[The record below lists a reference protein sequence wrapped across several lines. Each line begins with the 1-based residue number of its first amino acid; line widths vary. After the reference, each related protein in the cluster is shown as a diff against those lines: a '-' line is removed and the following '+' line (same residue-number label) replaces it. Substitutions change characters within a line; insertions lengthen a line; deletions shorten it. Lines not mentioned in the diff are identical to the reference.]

1 MSLSYFQVNA
11 QAEGLVEVLLYD
23 DIYRSGC
30 AAFGGV
36 CADDIIKA
44 LTPYR
49 DRSITIR
56 INSPGGDAFAG
67 VGLYHFLKPLDVT
80 TIIDGIA
87 ASAASLVALAG
98 KQVVMP
104 RSASLMIHEP
114 SGAAIGTAAD
124 MRKMADDLEH
134 VRDQMLEIYTEETG
148 VDRDQVM
155 EWMAAETWFTGE
167 EALEAGF
174 VTDLSKAAVQ
184 AIGQDALNRHAYKNL
199 PKRLRRNLKPAVS
212 TGGTETTIQ
221 IMQKAESDITA
232 CGCGGV
238 PGKAL
243 QTAVSGK
250 DDLAAIVKERDELKG
265 KLASLEAQL
274 ELTRTRDAASLKAR
288 AASTVDAAIKDGR
301 IAPGMRELMIRA
313 YEENETAFL
322 ETLAGI
328 PVPAPVATGT
338 EPLKVRNDIGVK
350 SIRDQVDGEM
360 DLKKRMQ
367 LRRDNWDQLRTQ
379 LIRG

>member
-1 MSLSYFQVNA
+1 MNSGFQIHA
-11 QAEGLVEVLLYD
+11 QADGSIEVLIYD
-23 DIYRSGC
+23 DIYSSGC
-30 AAFGGV
+30 SMFGGI
-36 CADDIIKA
+36 CADEIVAA
-44 LTPYR
+44 LLP
-49 DRSITIR
+49 DKEKKITIR
-56 INSPGGDAFAG
+56 INSGGGDVWAG
-67 VGLYHFLKPLDVT
+67 FTLYNFLSELSSVT
-80 TIIDGIA
+80 TVIDGIA
-87 ASAASLVALAG
+87 ASAASIVALAG
-98 KQVVMP
+98 DPVVMP
-104 RSASLMIHEP
+104 HTATLMIHNP
-114 SGAAIGTAAD
+114 SALVMGEASD
-124 MRKMADDLEH
+124 MRKMADDLDRT
-134 VRDQMLEIYTEETG
+134 RDQLADIYIKETG
-148 VDRDQVM
+148 ATRDQVID
-155 EWMAAETWFTGE
+155 WMDAETWFNGD
-167 EALEAGF
+167 EALQAGF
-174 VTDLSKAAVQ
+174 VDKLTNSPAQ
-184 AIGQDALNRHAYKNL
+184 ATSQDIGRHRYKHV

-212 TGGTETTIQ
+212 TGGTETMHNT
-221 IMQKAESDITA
+221 MTKAESDITA
-232 CGCGGV
+232 CGCGGAA
-238 PGKAL
+238 GKAL